1 MTNDKKLSLKPLS
14 EIHTY
19 ILVAALLL
27 PLILDISVIFT
38 KHISLAKGLLIYR
51 LLIIA
56 GFIIFRLFIYN
67 VKFTVNSECLTKTK
81 GKKVIF
87 KVDVKEI
94 VAIYIKRKSKF
105 DIFIFWGETLLSAF
119 ACMINIK
126 PYGTFV
132 SIVYK
137 ESSVCLEEI
146 REMSLDSLKPIT
158 MKDFFEHNE
167 ILSFRKC
174 MKMCKVMGIE
184 PQIVPRKKR
193 K

>member
-1 MTNDKKLSLKPLS
+1 MKSNKRITVKPLS

-27 PLILDISVIFT
+27 PLIFDIAAIDTKDISF
-38 KHISLAKGLLIYR
+38 AKGVLIYR
-51 LLIIA
+51 LLIIGA
-56 GFIIFRLFIYN
+56 FIIFRLFIYN

-81 GKKVIF
+81 GRKVIF

-105 DIFIFWGETLLSAF
+105 DFFIFWAETLLSAI
-119 ACMINIK
+119 AGTININ

-158 MKDFFEHNE
+158 MKDFYEHNE

-174 MKMCKVMGIE
+174 MKICKVMGIE
-184 PQIVPRKKR
+184 PQIIPHKKR